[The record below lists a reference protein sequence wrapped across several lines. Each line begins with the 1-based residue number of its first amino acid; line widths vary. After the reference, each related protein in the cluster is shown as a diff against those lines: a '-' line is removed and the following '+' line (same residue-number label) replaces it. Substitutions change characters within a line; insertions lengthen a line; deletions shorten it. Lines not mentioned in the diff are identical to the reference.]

1 MNKIISF
8 CYCYFL
14 LGTLLLAQDRQ
25 AGKDFSLDGKIEG
38 VNAGTIYLSRYDFA
52 QGKVY
57 KDSAQIE
64 YDLFYFNGKV
74 SEPAEFQISLRKDAS
89 NDRTSNTASIFIEP
103 VKMSIALQKDHFDQA
118 LIAGSVSQRELD
130 DLNKEK
136 TSIMKILKPLG
147 EGYDRK
153 NMEYID
159 AMRRTKDEDSLQYY
173 KDIAV
178 AAHDAM
184 DPYGE
189 QLEKIDD
196 AFIKSH
202 PASYVTAS
210 MMRWKTGSM
219 TVSEIESIYNKMP
232 PAIQQS
238 SYGKN
243 ILQELNKLKAGSPGA
258 KAYQWAATDINGKE
272 LNLADFKGKYVMLD
286 FWASWCVPCRK
297 GNPHLISLYNK
308 YKSKGFEIIGVSDDD
323 SKPDA
328 WKKAVEKD
336 GIGIWRHVLRGL
348 DMKKVRSGEG
358 KGDNEINEHYGI
370 HTLPTKIL
378 IDPSGMIV
386 GRYGGGGEDDEA
398 MDKKLDEVF
407 SKR

>member
-1 MNKIISF
+1 M
-8 CYCYFL
+8 
-14 LGTLLLAQDRQ
+14 GTLLLAQDRQ

>member
-136 TSIMKILKPLG
+136 ASIMKILKPLG